1 MAGPWPSRSPNSA
14 RSVRQRVAVS
24 DFSKLV
30 ASRRMVRAFRRDPVD
45 RALLARLVD
54 TASRSPAAGNT
65 QGWSLVV
72 LEGAATE
79 SFWSATMTTET
90 RATFRWQHLLAAP
103 VIALSL
109 ADPQAYVERYAEHDK
124 APTGLGASTSAWPT
138 PYWTVDASFATMTL
152 LLAAQDAGLGALF
165 FGVFRGEHELRKA
178 LSIPERLQLIGAIAL
193 GYERLPTEAEHD
205 DPAFGKGVS
214 ARRARAD
221 AEQIMHFGG
230 W

>member
-1 MAGPWPSRSPNSA
+1 
-14 RSVRQRVAVS
+14 
-24 DFSKLV
+24 
-30 ASRRMVRAFRRDPVD
+30 MVRAFRRDPVD

-72 LEGAATE
+72 LEGGATE
-79 SFWSATMTTET
+79 SFWSATMTAET

-124 APTGLGASTSAWPT
+124 AHTGLGASTSAWPT

-152 LLAAQDAGLGALF
+152 LLAAHDAGLGALF

-178 LSIPERLQLIGAIAL
+178 LSVPERLQLIGAIAL
-193 GYERLPTEAEHD
+193 GYERIPTAAEQD

-214 ARRARAD
+214 AKRARAD
-221 AEQIMHFGG
+221 AEQILHFGG